1 MPTPRV
7 YVNQFEGYTTTFYV
21 WSYRRECVIRWDN
34 ISPIEIVIPYHH
46 ELTPELFAS
55 AIDKLLERAE
65 DIAYEDYPFRSILKS
80 STESNS
86 TYDIYWEPEQRK
98 GVYYETEMSDPELL
112 PRVRIQSSGHAD
124 SVMHR
129 TVAIHTMMRH
139 FDTIEDN
146 LINIRRTLQY

>member
-1 MPTPRV
+1 MSNPEV

-34 ISPIEIVIPYHH
+34 VSPIEVVIPYHDN
-46 ELTPELFAS
+46 LSPEIFAS
-55 AIDKLLERAE
+55 AIDRLLERVE

-86 TYDIYWEPEQRK
+86 TYEIYWEPNQQI
-98 GVYYETEMSDPELL
+98 GVYYDCDIEDTALVPK
-112 PRVRIQSSGHAD
+112 VRIHSSGHAD
-124 SVMHR
+124 SITHR
-129 TVAIHTMMRH
+129 TIAIHAMMCY
-139 FDTIEDN
+139 FDVIEDN